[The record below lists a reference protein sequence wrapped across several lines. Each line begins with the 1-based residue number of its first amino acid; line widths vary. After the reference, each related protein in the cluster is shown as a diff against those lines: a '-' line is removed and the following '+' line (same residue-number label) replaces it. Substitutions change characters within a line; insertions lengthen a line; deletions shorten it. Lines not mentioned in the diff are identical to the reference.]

1 MHWFIMHWFPSYGC
15 GNQNSSDFCKGE
27 FDWIDFIC
35 IVGEKKLDAVVGADS
50 IILNNKGTRRCIHH
64 TAYKWCL
71 AFICIHCFLFY
82 VVFLSFNCITVLSYS
97 NHKFDHQKMF
107 VYMWIIKHII
117 LFFKNTPY
125 MFMFLNR
132 VSSGRINFK

>member
-1 MHWFIMHWFPSYGC
+1 MHWFPSYVC
-15 GNQNSSDFCKGE
+15 GNQNSSDFCKGG

-35 IVGEKKLDAVVGADS
+35 IVRKKKLDVVVGADS

-82 VVFLSFNCITVLSYS
+82 VFFFIFQLYNLSFIFKSQVWPSENVA
-97 NHKFDHQKMF
+97 
-107 VYMWIIKHII
+107 YMWTMKHILI
-117 LFFKNTPY
+117 FFKNTPY
-125 MFMFLNR
+125 MFMLLNR

>member
-1 MHWFIMHWFPSYGC
+1 MHWFPSYVC

-35 IVGEKKLDAVVGADS
+35 IVRKKKLDVVVGADS

-82 VVFLSFNCITVLSYS
+82 VFFFIFQLYNLSFIFKSQVWPSENVRL
-97 NHKFDHQKMF
+97 HVDHEAYF
-107 VYMWIIKHII
+107 NF
-117 LFFKNTPY
+117 FFKNTPY
-125 MFMFLNR
+125 MFMLLNR